1 MKKSPLIL
9 IALGLLSLVSST
21 YAANSGADSV
31 ISNDPTTVTVTTE
44 TSLTSEEPV
53 TDLSV
58 SNVVKQDG
66 VVVSESTTAVP
77 VATSSAPVVATP
89 DLDQQ
94 VKMAVMARGTTQEMP
109 AEMQGLLG
117 LMFILPIVMFVV

>member
-1 MKKSPLIL
+1 MKKSPIML
-9 IALGLLSLVSST
+9 IALALLSLVGST
-21 YAANSGADSV
+21 YAATSGADSV
-31 ISNDPTTVTVTTE
+31 VSNDPTTVTVTTE
-44 TSLTSEEPV
+44 TSLTSETPI
-53 TDLSV
+53 TDVSV

-66 VVVSESTTAVP
+66 VVVSESTTALP

-109 AEMQGLLG
+109 PEMLGFLG
-117 LMFILPIVMFVV
+117 LMFVFPILMFVV